1 MQGMCPTSCSPSRD
15 KATATGELQ
24 CTWQHFQI
32 LTAPRA
38 QHKRAANIRGKG
50 FIASKQ
56 QIDGRFPGSS
66 ARLLPGSLLQLPSLL
81 LRGR

>member
-1 MQGMCPTSCSPSRD
+1 MQGMCPISCSPSRD
-15 KATATGELQ
+15 KATATGELR

-32 LTAPRA
+32 LAALRV
-38 QHKRAANIRGKG
+38 QHKRTANIRGKG

-56 QIDGRFPGSS
+56 QIDGRFPGRA

-81 LRGR
+81 LKGR